1 MNINQSIKIF
11 LMVISLLIWTVED
24 ACSATITP
32 ILKSARSQS
41 TTAIPNGFEI
51 QYCPEKEKLVKT
63 GMIWTAEDK
72 WRNHDESFAEK
83 ISTFLGAQWTGINL
97 GTVICIYG
105 DQAVVDF
112 PVALEPIYV
121 MLALEPQNGNWS
133 VNIKGYRF
141 CHSTNTQDCGF
152 MVQQP
157 KKQGPLYDDIK
168 YHPIKPKSE

>member
-1 MNINQSIKIF
+1 MKISQFIKTF
-11 LMVISLLIWTVED
+11 LMFIPLVTWTVGN
-24 ACSATITP
+24 AGLAA
-32 ILKSARSQS
+32 KSSISKPNNSKS
-41 TTAIPNGFEI
+41 TTVIPNGFEV

-63 GMIWTAEDK
+63 NMIWTAEDK
-72 WRNHDESFAEK
+72 WKSHDESFAEK
-83 ISTFLGAQWTGINL
+83 ISEFLGAQWTGINL
-97 GTVICIYG
+97 GTILCIYG

-121 MLALEPQNGNWS
+121 MLALEPQNDNWS

-168 YHPIKPKSE
+168 YHPTRPKSE